1 MDNKKAPIRRLLFV
15 INPVSGNMDKR
26 QAKSAI
32 KEFCPARQWEY
43 RLMNTTGEQDE
54 ERIKAAIAEYEP
66 DTVVA
71 GGGDGTVNLVAKTL
85 INTAIKLGI
94 LPLGSAN
101 GLATEFDISTNVQ
114 EALDVLEN
122 GKAVPMDVLKINRQ
136 HYCFHLADIGY
147 NAKMIQHLE
156 GGKELGQWSYI
167 LEFFRTMK
175 ERPATKVQIKLP
187 DRQLKQKVAMIT
199 FANARR
205 YGTGAVVNPDGKI
218 NDGKLEVC
226 VFKPWPRWYLLWLGF
241 HFFIGRLDESDYV
254 DIYPAESVEIEA
266 KDALPLQ
273 SDGELLG
280 EMKSVKVAVAEE
292 TIEVWVPEGY

>member
-1 MDNKKAPIRRLLFV
+1 MNNKKASKRKLLFV
-15 INPVSGNMDKR
+15 INPVSGNIDKG
-26 QAKSAI
+26 QAESAI
-32 KEFCPARQWEY
+32 KEFCPGRQWDY

-54 ERIKAAIAEYEP
+54 ERIKMAIADYEP

-71 GGGDGTVNLVAKTL
+71 GGGDGTVNLVAK
-85 INTAIKLGI
+85 IIMNKDCKLGI

-101 GLATEFDISTNVQ
+101 GLATEFDISSNVQ
-114 EALDVLEN
+114 AALDVLEN
-122 GKAVPMDVLKINRQ
+122 GKTVQIDILRINGS

-147 NAKMIQHLE
+147 NAKMIQQLQ
-156 GGKELGQWSYI
+156 GDKELGQWSYV

-175 ERPATKVQIKLP
+175 ERPVTRVNIKLP
-187 DRQLKQKVAMIT
+187 GKQLKKEVAMIT

-205 YGTGAVVNPDGKI
+205 YGTGAVVNPKGKI

-241 HFFIGRLDESDYV
+241 HFFIGRLDESEYV
-254 DIYPAESVEIEA
+254 DIYSAESVEIEA
-266 KDALPLQ
+266 EDALPLQ

-280 EMKSVKVAVAEE
+280 EMKSVEVAVAEE
-292 TIEVWVPEGY
+292 TIAVWVPKDY